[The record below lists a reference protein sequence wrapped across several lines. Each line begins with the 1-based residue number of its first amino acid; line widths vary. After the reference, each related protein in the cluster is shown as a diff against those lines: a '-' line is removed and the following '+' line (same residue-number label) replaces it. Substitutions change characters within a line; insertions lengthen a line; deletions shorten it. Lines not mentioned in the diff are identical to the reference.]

1 MQLTPQVKS
10 SLLTAVF
17 TAILV
22 FLITLLYNHLYP
34 PIDTSKQTPFT
45 VEGTGTATA
54 KPDLA
59 QVSLTIT
66 KTAPTLQDAQ
76 NQANTAS
83 NTVVADIKKLGI
95 SSTDIKTNNYN
106 SYPNYNNN
114 SNAQPVFL
122 PPNTNNQTIT
132 SYTVSQQI
140 DIQIKDAQKVNTVI
154 DTATKDNAENISGPN
169 YVFSD
174 SLQKSLEDQARTQA
188 INNAKQKAQSIAKA
202 AGINLGKIT
211 NIQENNT
218 PGIIRPVMMMNKAA
232 PVASGTSVPTNINP
246 GENTVTDD
254 VTLSYQTY

>member
-1 MQLTPQVKS
+1 
-10 SLLTAVF
+10 
-17 TAILV
+17 
-22 FLITLLYNHLYP
+22 
-34 PIDTSKQTPFT
+34 
-45 VEGTGTATA
+45 
-54 KPDLA
+54 
-59 QVSLTIT
+59 
-66 KTAPTLQDAQ
+66 
-76 NQANTAS
+76 
-83 NTVVADIKKLGI
+83 
-95 SSTDIKTNNYN
+95 YN

-254 VTLSYQTY
+254 V